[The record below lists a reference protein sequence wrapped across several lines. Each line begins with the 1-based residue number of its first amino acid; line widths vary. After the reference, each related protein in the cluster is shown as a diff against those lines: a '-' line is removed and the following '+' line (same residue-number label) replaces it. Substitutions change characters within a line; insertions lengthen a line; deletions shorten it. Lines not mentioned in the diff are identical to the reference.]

1 MRNPCFILAH
11 ELYDALPIHQFH
23 YNERH
28 EWCEK
33 VVVLD
38 QDTNELKFSI
48 SDGPTENT
56 LNKLQPEKFFTKEM
70 KDDLKVGDSI
80 EICPD
85 GMNLTKDICNLLEL
99 SKGMALVIDYGE
111 NHAFSN
117 SFRALKNHT
126 LIKDET
132 EIMENIGNID
142 LTAYVNFQQVSE
154 VAKTN
159 P

>member
-1 MRNPCFILAH
+1 MTEKEHAKEMMRNPCFILAH

-56 LNKLQPEKFFTKEM
+56 LNKL
-70 KDDLKVGDSI
+70 
-80 EICPD
+80 
-85 GMNLTKDICNLLEL
+85 
-99 SKGMALVIDYGE
+99 
-111 NHAFSN
+111 
-117 SFRALKNHT
+117 
-126 LIKDET
+126 
-132 EIMENIGNID
+132 
-142 LTAYVNFQQVSE
+142 
-154 VAKTN
+154 
-159 P
+159 